1 MPRKIIRYQH
11 PSEPAIHQREMAAE
25 MSVKEILEGVFR
37 YQAWHRR
44 VYGPSEKDRLT
55 QGRKIYQWK
64 ADWLDAP
71 E

>member
-1 MPRKIIRYQH
+1 
-11 PSEPAIHQREMAAE
+11 MAAE

-55 QGRKIYQWK
+55 QGRKIFLWT